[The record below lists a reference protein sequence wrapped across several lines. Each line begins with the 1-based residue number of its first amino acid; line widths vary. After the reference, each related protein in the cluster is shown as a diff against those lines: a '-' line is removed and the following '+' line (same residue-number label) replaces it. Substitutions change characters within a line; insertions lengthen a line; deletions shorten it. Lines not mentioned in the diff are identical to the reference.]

1 MNKKLLLIPITL
13 MSCFMSACGI
23 HTEHIALGE
32 MLGYVKECNS
42 PYYRVSDKYDYGFDY
57 SDLYVDYDYS
67 IYNIINTNLVDAT
80 LVGRTDGYTGS
91 YNSKSV
97 EYRFETQKFHKKM
110 DYFTINVY
118 DDGTVNT
125 HASGSGWL
133 FYPKAQYTEYQIS
146 KEAANKIIND
156 TKAVVKEYEA
166 IKEEKQNEAKE
177 YATFEN
183 FFKEYAKKENTSINY
198 RLLAEYD
205 GHYGRY
211 FNEYTI
217 DDKDGD
223 VLEDLMGLEYQFE
236 EYRINIDSEQNIIV
250 HANSDWFMLIDY
262 TSGNGYMQYTYEVPS
277 PIGGVDCITKYF
289 TVNRSKLNA
298 LTDKLSK
305 LVDNQNKENE

>member
-1 MNKKLLLIPITL
+1 MNKKLLLLPVIL
-13 MSCFMSACGI
+13 MSSFMSACGI
-23 HTEHIALGE
+23 RTERISLDEILDYA
-32 MLGYVKECNS
+32 KESHS
-42 PYYRVSDKYDYGFDY
+42 PYYCVSDKTDDFGFNYELYADYGF
-57 SDLYVDYDYS
+57 S
-67 IYNIINTNLVDAT
+67 IYDIIKTNLVGAT
-80 LVGRTDGYTGS
+80 LVGKVDGYTGS

-97 EYRFETQKFHKKM
+97 EYRFDTPKQHKKM
-110 DYFTINVY
+110 DYFTIYVY

-125 HASGSGWL
+125 CASGTGWF
-133 FYPKAQYTEYQIS
+133 FYPKDQYTEYQIS

-156 TKAVVKEYEA
+156 TKAVVEENEA

-183 FFKEYAKKENTSINY
+183 FFKEYAKKENASIEY
-198 RLLAEYD
+198 RLLDGYND
-205 GHYGRY
+205 HFGHY
-211 FNEYTI
+211 FKTYTI

-250 HANSDWFMLIDY
+250 HANSDWFMIIDS
-262 TSGNGYMQYTYEVPS
+262 TSGNGYMQYAYEIPS

-298 LTDKLSK
+298 LNDKLLN
-305 LVDNQNKENE
+305 LVDDTK